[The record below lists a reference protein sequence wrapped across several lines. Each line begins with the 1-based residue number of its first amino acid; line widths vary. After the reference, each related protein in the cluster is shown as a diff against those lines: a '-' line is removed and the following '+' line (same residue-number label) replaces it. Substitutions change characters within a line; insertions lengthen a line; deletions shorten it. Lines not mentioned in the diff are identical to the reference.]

1 MDICYFSN
9 FYTQWIDL
17 LPKVY
22 RATISPAYKLLYHGR
37 GKERERDVFIKEY
50 CLVYMQ
56 INKCDMPNAVNAMEK
71 YISVTGCRR
80 CCFIDISEMG
90 SLRRHMSRALKQVR
104 V

>member
-1 MDICYFSN
+1 
-9 FYTQWIDL
+9 
-17 LPKVY
+17 
-22 RATISPAYKLLYHGR
+22 
-37 GKERERDVFIKEY
+37 
-50 CLVYMQ
+50 
-56 INKCDMPNAVNAMEK
+56 MPNAVNAMEK